1 MNSYLEDF
9 PVTPFVIVVDKSASM
24 KENGGIDLIN
34 RYLPEMVATLTAIP
48 EARERAAV
56 GLMSFSQKAKIDR
69 RILPL
74 DQGFKV
80 PDYKA
85 DGRTSYAAPLK
96 ELRSMIADDL
106 PKLGSRGHRPI
117 VFFIT
122 DGNPNFETPP
132 EWRAARADLLADSFR
147 LRPKLVTF
155 GCGAIDR
162 STLEALASDPSLAEW
177 ERGPTTDAL
186 EEILDTVVGTITG
199 FSTGEAGKM
208 AQKGDGL
215 VARIYE
221 FDQYDIGENDVFE
234 YQPA

>member
-1 MNSYLEDF
+1 MNSYREDF
-9 PVTPFVIVVDKSASM
+9 PVVPFVIVVDKSASM

-56 GLMSFSQKAKIDR
+56 GLVSFSQKAKIER

-74 DQGFKV
+74 GSGFDV
-80 PDYKA
+80 PDFKA

-96 ELRSMIADDL
+96 ELRSMIANDL

-122 DGNPNFETPP
+122 DGNPNVEEPS
-132 EWRAARADLLADSFR
+132 EWRAARANLLGDGFR
-147 LRPKLVTF
+147 LRPKLVTL
-155 GCGAIDR
+155 GCGDIDR
-162 STLEALASDPSLAEW
+162 STLEALASDPRLAEW
-177 ERGPTTDAL
+177 EKGPTTEAL
-186 EEILDTVVGTITG
+186 EAILDSVEGTITG
-199 FSTGEAGKM
+199 FTGGKARKI
-208 AQKGDGL
+208 AQSGDGL

-221 FDQYDIGENDVFE
+221 FDQYDIGEDDVFE